1 MFYSISGK
9 LVAKKPQFAAIE
21 TNGIGFKIFAS
32 PKTLQKLPK
41 IGFEV
46 RFFCHTNIRQDGAEL
61 YGFLEEK
68 ELEVFELLL
77 SINGVGPKA
86 GLKILEITNID
97 SLLSAIKQG
106 RSDLLTKAAGIGSK
120 KAQRIVLELQDKIK
134 KQTSDEEITLLEADM
149 DIEKAL
155 KNLGY
160 KQKEISEAIK
170 KIPPKTKS
178 VEERLKAALKIIA
191 IFIFTLSIFTFTFFS
206 SNSAFA
212 ANGNEL
218 RESIDKRNQEL
229 QKINS
234 QIQEV
239 QQNLEE
245 TKQEGK
251 TLKKELNKVDNQANQ
266 IQLGIKS
273 SEVLI
278 EKLGLETESLT
289 GEISGIEEKI
299 KDKRQSIA
307 EIIRKIQERNNQ
319 GILFLLLRHKS
330 LVDSAFEM
338 QSLSDLNTSL
348 TNEINEMRVL
358 RGDLSEKKDES
369 IQTKQKKEVE
379 YVNLKYKKQIV
390 DEVKKEKQSLL
401 EQTKNQE
408 KNYQKQLEELEKQQL
423 AISDEISDLE
433 DELRRAFDP
442 SVLPIKRPGVFEWP
456 IKLKKDGGVGRIT
469 QHQGEVS
476 RLYKGR
482 PHNGLDIGAPI
493 GTPVYAA
500 DDGIIEAVDNND
512 RSYYRKYQYGKY
524 VFIKHNNNMSTLYA
538 HLSKQV
544 VKEGEAVK
552 RGDLIGYSGNT
563 GYSTG
568 PHLHF
573 GVYWAPSITFKAVSP
588 AAGLVPIGVVIDPE
602 DYL

>member
-9 LVAKKPQFAAIE
+9 LIAKKPQFAAIE
-21 TNGIGFKIFAS
+21 ANGIGFKIFVS
-32 PKTLQKLPK
+32 PKTLQKLPE
-41 IGFEV
+41 INAEV
-46 RFFCHTNIRQDGAEL
+46 RFFCHTNVRQDGAEL

-86 GLKILEITNID
+86 GLKILEITSID
-97 SLLSAIKQG
+97 GLLSAIKQG

-134 KQTSDEEITLLEADM
+134 KQTSNEEITLLEADM

-170 KIPPKTKS
+170 KIPPKIKL

-191 IFIFTLSIFTFTFFS
+191 IFIFIIVLFS

-218 RESIDKRNQEL
+218 RESIDKKNQEL
-229 QKINS
+229 QKISS

-239 QQNLEE
+239 QQNLEG

-251 TLKKELNKVDNQANQ
+251 TLKKELNKVDVQANQ
-266 IQLGIKS
+266 IKLGIKS

-278 EKLGLETESLT
+278 EKLGMETESLT
-289 GEISGIEEKI
+289 GEIAGIEEKI
-299 KDKRQSIA
+299 KDKRKSITGIVQ
-307 EIIRKIQERNNQ
+307 EIQERNNQ
-319 GILFLLLRHKS
+319 GLLFLLLKSKS
-330 LVDSAFEM
+330 LADSAFEM

-442 SVLPIKRPGVFEWP
+442 SVLPIKRPGIFEWP

-500 DDGIIEAVDNND
+500 DDGVIEAVDNND

-524 VFIKHNNNMSTLYA
+524 VLIKHDNNMMTLYA

-544 VKEGEAVK
+544 AKEGEVVK